1 MSTRSKSGIPE
12 IRALPRPLPTVAEV
26 ADAITENK
34 SPILY
39 GGTEAQAAAMV
50 QRVHLAHRLREALRR
65 GAESADLQDTDELV
79 QRAEQFVEGCERSAA
94 VPLWS
99 DFCALGLGLSRQYLN
114 SWMRTHPHH
123 TSTQYLLKVKEGFA
137 SSLASAALNGCVS
150 PVPGIFVLKSMCGWK
165 DSGPD
170 EANVVDEAE
179 EDYRTPEQI
188 RQWLMDAYG
197 IDDDAQ
203 DATEAVEGASGALDD
218 ASDV

>member
-12 IRALPRPLPTVAEV
+12 IRALPRPLPTVAEM

-114 SWMRTHPHH
+114 SWMRSHPHH

-137 SSLASAALNGCVS
+137 SSLAAAALNGAVS
-150 PVPGIFVLKSMCGWK
+150 PVPAIFTLKAIAGWK

-197 IDDDAQ
+197 IDEAEE
-203 DATEAVEGASGALDD
+203 ATEAAEGASGALDD